1 MSEQNNTWNVRIQHK
16 KDSAENW
23 QSKNPVL
30 LLNELII
37 VETEDGDCRIKI
49 GDGVHAYSDLPFADQ
64 LLRDE
69 VESKVSKEEGKA
81 LSSNDFT
88 DDLKNKLDGISI
100 MKGATADA
108 DGTSGL
114 VPPPAQGAD
123 SKFLRGDG
131 AWAAPNLPAPD
142 RHDTTYLPENTDLN
156 TLIDPGWYYVSTNDS
171 AATFLNCPTTM
182 SFALIVTKHAGC
194 NQTLIEHTYYDYKI
208 YTRNMYDNMWSSW
221 NRVYTTMDKPSA
233 SDVGAAPSSHT
244 HGASDITS
252 GQIPILRGG
261 TGASGPT
268 DARKSLAVPTN
279 KIDTISSLD
288 QLLESGFYRVGEQAD
303 APHAYGQIIVAHGG
317 ADTIAQISVPYHS
330 GHGNPKIR
338 VGNPPSVGGKGGWDG
353 WYDILTSAWPVGI
366 VQGGTGATSAADA
379 LNSLGAVPRVWLE
392 QFVPWSGRAS
402 SGNISVVNGRLYN
415 YLLFMGEPGAGEYA
429 TTLMVPSQSNG
440 TFQLASNAASLTLT
454 LTPSGNDV
462 VVSID
467 SSQYGG
473 ALTYVF
479 GGILAR

>member
-1 MSEQNNTWNVRIQHK
+1 MSEQNKTWNARIQQK
-16 KDSAENW
+16 KDSDENW
-23 QSKNPVL
+23 SSKNPVL
-30 LLNELII
+30 LLNELVI
-37 VETEDGDCRIKI
+37 VEMESGDCRFKI

-69 VESKVSKEEGKA
+69 VESKVPKEEGKA

-131 AWAAPNLPAPD
+131 AWASPPTPNKVTNASCADEVPWS
-142 RHDTTYLPENTDLN
+142 
-156 TLIDPGWYYVSTNDS
+156 GVS
-171 AATFLNCPTTM
+171 
-182 SFALIVTKHAGC
+182 G
-194 NQTLIEHTYYDYKI
+194 
-208 YTRNMYDNMWSSW
+208 
-221 NRVYTTMDKPSA
+221 KPSTFP
-233 SDVGAAPSSHT
+233 PSPHD
-244 HGASDITS
+244 HDIADLTAGVLQVS
-252 GQIPILRGG
+252 RGG
-261 TGASGPT
+261 TSAT
-268 DARKSLAVPTN
+268 DARGARWNLEVPTSRLDVTN
-279 KIDTISSLD
+279 SAD
-288 QLLESGFYRVGEQAD
+288 QLLEAGFYRVFEQEGVPYAYSQMIV
-303 APHAYGQIIVAHGG
+303 AYGGG
-317 ADTIAQISVPYHS
+317 DTIAQIDIPYDS
-330 GHGNPKIR
+330 GFGNPKIR
-338 VGNPPSVGGKGGWDG
+338 FGNPPSVGGVGRWYG
-353 WYDILTSAWPVGI
+353 WYDILTSMKPVSI
-366 VQGGTGATSAADA
+366 VEGGTGAASAADA

-440 TFQLASNAASLTLT
+440 TFQLASNAAFLTLT

-473 ALTYVF
+473 VLTYVF
-479 GGILAR
+479 GGILTR